1 MTRRRILLPISAMLV
16 LSGSCLLGTACSRSR
31 VSVAPPRSAIML
43 PALPPRPVFSLDQ
56 RIHAVAAQAQVELT
70 IRQIQGT
77 SAAFAKAGLPSTGPS
92 RLCDRQTTAAIERSL
107 AANADDLTITTQP
120 VLTFFPLQIVN
131 CTFAKQYAY
140 IRDYVL
146 MPDGRP
152 DPQIRVILYGDVME
166 PIATVSAA
174 DATGGRHVVIHWFRA
189 EHLDFL
195 GSQVLSFTA
204 LTRDGQEP
212 PVNKTF
218 PWEEPL
224 GRHFRGL
231 HATATDLGPDDMLVV
246 PTIQSLAYQPAS
258 IRDRVHAFTGPEY
271 TEHRPTTDQDEA
283 MAFLVTGRVI
293 AVEPEPYIPKDAP
306 QPAWLGKPVTIA
318 MREQPLPAVIAH
330 LQTQLGIP
338 VTMDPN
344 PAHATLPVSLIANQ
358 EPARAVLE
366 RLLPQ
371 TLLFPRITADA
382 LHLEWMDVQDH
393 PGETLGMDL
402 PATKRP

>member
-1 MTRRRILLPISAMLV
+1 MTRRHMLLPISAMLV
-16 LSGSCLLGTACSRSR
+16 LSGSCLLGTACSRTS
-31 VSVAPPRSAIML
+31 VSVAPPRSATML
-43 PALPPRPVFSLDQ
+43 PAPPPRPVFSLDQ
-56 RIHAVAAQAQVELT
+56 RIRSETVPAQVELT

-77 SAAFAKAGLPSTGPS
+77 SAAFARVGIPSTGPS
-92 RLCDRQTTAAIERSL
+92 RLCNQQTKAAIERSL
-107 AANADDLTITTQP
+107 VANAGDFTITNQP
-120 VLTFFPLQIVN
+120 ELTLFPLQLAH
-131 CTFAKQYAY
+131 CTFIKQYAY
-140 IRDYVL
+140 IRDYAL

-152 DPQIRVILYGDVME
+152 DPQIRVMLYGDVME

-174 DATGGRHVVIHWFRA
+174 DAAGQRHPVIHWFRG
-189 EHLDFL
+189 EHLDLL
-195 GSQVLSFTA
+195 GSQICSFTA

-218 PWEEPL
+218 QWEEPL
-224 GRHFRGL
+224 GRHFRGI
-231 HATATDLGPDDMLVV
+231 HATPTDLGPDDMLVV
-246 PTIQSLAYQPAS
+246 PTIQTLVYQPAS
-258 IRDRVHAFTGPEY
+258 IRDRVHAFTGPAY

-293 AVEPEPYIPKDAP
+293 ALAPEPYIPKDAP
-306 QPAWLGKPVTIA
+306 QAAWLGKPVTIA

-344 PAHATLPVSLIANQ
+344 PAHATLPVSVIADQ

-371 TLLFPRITADA
+371 TLLFPRITSDA
-382 LHLEWMDVQDH
+382 LHLEWMGDQDY
-393 PGETLGMDL
+393 PGEALGMDL
-402 PATKRP
+402 PAIR